1 MPPIPPI
8 PEKLPIDSHRP
19 AILAGLEAC
28 PRLLLSAEPGA
39 GKTTRVPAAL
49 LDAPFAAGREVW
61 VLEPRRLAARLP
73 AERVAQELGV
83 ELGGLVGYQFRFE
96 RALSKATRLRFITEG
111 MLPRLAREDPELKKV
126 ACVVLDEFHERS
138 AAADLALALLCRLQA
153 GARPDLRL
161 LLMSATLDEAQL
173 EQALKP
179 CLKLCCPGRQH
190 PVACENLDLSALPK
204 LEERVRLAA
213 GELAKRD
220 ALGADGAAL
229 VFLPGRREIEAAAR
243 ALAPLAREQGWEI
256 RRLHGSLPSSEHHA
270 ALKPGLKP
278 RLILCTNIA
287 ETSLTVP
294 GVRAVIDSGL
304 VRAARASA
312 WSGLAHLATVPAPL
326 ASLEQ
331 RAGRAGRL
339 GPGLCLRLFP
349 RWDQEQRAR
358 FEAPELLNSELS
370 PMLLGLLDMGLDPAG
385 MPWLDAPAPAA
396 WAQAESLLAQLG
408 AGDGKGGITRLGRA
422 MAAWPL
428 HPRLARAM
436 EACRSLHAPAAW
448 AGRLAA
454 LLSEEQSEG
463 IDLWQSLKRYQ
474 PAGEAA
480 KVAGMV
486 ERELKAGDGPLDEEA
501 LSQALLLAYP
511 DRVAFAR
518 GVGHQASRGGATA
531 SELLLCGGGTA
542 ILDQADLPAGGP
554 YYLLLDA
561 AEKPREARGGL
572 RGSAQVQARLLAP
585 VAVEQLLE
593 VGAWIREED
602 QIAFDARLERL
613 QGRRLLRYGA
623 LVLEE
628 SRLAP
633 DAMREQ
639 PQGLALL
646 RQAARAAGPQAFC
659 ASEAL
664 DALRERWRFA
674 ERWLGEAWP
683 AWDEAGVLEG
693 LDALAEGRLSF
704 EEMRSAGLMQG
715 LRARLGSAAFA
726 RLESLAPERL
736 RLASGRQLA
745 IHYEAGREPWA
756 ASRLQDFFGMQQ
768 APSLAG
774 GRASLTLQLLAP
786 SGRPVQ
792 VTSDLAGFWQRHY
805 PGLRQ
810 ELKRRYPRHAWP
822 EDPMSAP
829 ERRKDGR

>member
-1 MPPIPPI
+1 MPTI
-8 PEKLPIDSHRP
+8 PEKLPIDAHLP

-49 LDAPFAAGREVW
+49 LDAPFAQGREVW

-83 ELGGLVGYQFRFE
+83 EPGGLVGYQFRFE
-96 RALSKATRLRFITEG
+96 RALSGATRLRFITEG
-111 MLPRLAREDPELKKV
+111 MLPRLAREDPALKRV

-138 AAADLALALLCRLQA
+138 AAADLALALLRRLQA

-161 LLMSATLDEAQL
+161 LLMSATLDEASL
-173 EQALKP
+173 AQALEP
-179 CLKLCCPGRQH
+179 CLQLSCPGRQH
-190 PVACENLDLSALPK
+190 PVACENLDLSAQPR

-213 GELAKRD
+213 GELAKRGT
-220 ALGADGAAL
+220 LGADGAAL

-243 ALAPLAREQGWEI
+243 ALAPLAAQQGWDI
-256 RRLHGSLPSSEHHA
+256 RRLHGSLPAAEQRA
-270 ALKPGLKP
+270 ALAAGPRP

-294 GVRAVIDSGL
+294 GVTAVIDSGL

-312 WSGLAHLATVPAPL
+312 WSGLSHLATAPAPL
-326 ASLEQ
+326 SSLEQ

-358 FEAPELLNSELS
+358 FESPELLRSELS
-370 PMLLGLLDMGLDPAG
+370 PMLLSLLDLGLDPAA
-385 MPWLDAPAPAA
+385 MPWLDAPPPAA
-396 WAQAESLLAQLG
+396 WSQAAGLLAQLG
-408 AGDGKGGITRLGRA
+408 AVDGQGGLTRLGRA

-428 HPRLARAM
+428 HPRLARAL
-436 EACRSLHAPAAW
+436 EACRGQRSAGW

-454 LLSEEQSEG
+454 LLSEERAEG
-463 IDLWQSLKRYQ
+463 IGLWQSLRSYQ
-474 PAGEAA
+474 PSGEAA
-480 KVAGMV
+480 KVASLVG
-486 ERELKAGDGPLDEEA
+486 RELKAEGGPLDEEA

-511 DRVAFAR
+511 DRVALAR
-518 GVGHQASRGGATA
+518 NLDSQAGRGGATA
-531 SELLLCGGGTA
+531 RELLLAGGGTA
-542 ILDQADLPAGGP
+542 LLDQADLPAGGP

-561 AEKPREARGGL
+561 AEKPREARGGQ

-593 VGAWIREED
+593 VASWVREED
-602 QIAFDARLERL
+602 LLTFDARLERL
-613 QGRRLLRYGA
+613 QGRHQLRYGA

-633 DAMREQ
+633 DALRER
-639 PQGLALL
+639 PQAFELL
-646 RQAARAAGPQAFC
+646 RQAARAAGPGAFC
-659 ASEAL
+659 ASDAL
-664 DALRERWRFA
+664 DALRERWRFLS
-674 ERWLGEAWP
+674 RSLGEAWP

-693 LDALAEGRLSF
+693 LDALAQGRLSF
-704 EEMRSAGLMQG
+704 EEMRAAGLMQG
-715 LRARLGSAAFA
+715 LRARLGAAAFA
-726 RLESLAPERL
+726 RLAALAPERL
-736 RLASGRQLA
+736 CLPSGRQLA

-756 ASRLQDFFGMQQ
+756 ASRLQDFFGMLQ

-774 GRASLTLQLLAP
+774 GRASLTLQLLSP

-805 PGLRQ
+805 PGLRL
-810 ELKRRYPRHAWP
+810 ELMRRYPRHAWP
-822 EDPMSAP
+822 EDPMGAP
-829 ERRKDGR
+829 ARRREGR